1 MKKIYCLLFA
11 MLPSLAALAGEVKV
25 TKPALTLENDTLTL
39 DFKFNM
45 EVVKVNSTQSYAFT
59 PVLFA
64 GKNYKTLPPVVV
76 TGKNKFKM
84 RHKDRKLARKGNY
97 KKPYIVLKGK
107 PADRQNLVNY
117 TVRLP
122 YEEWMSRADMW
133 ILQEG
138 RKDCLLDLPEIRV
151 IEPVVVVEEKEEP
164 LPQKGSICEP
174 CMSMVS
180 YLTPTEEPLKV
191 RSEQNTLYIEYAVGG
206 TEFKADFKNNAA
218 ELQKLKATL
227 NPLTE
232 GDLVTFKAINV
243 CGYASP
249 DGSASTNDRVA
260 RKRADSF
267 ALYLR
272 GSYNFPDSILNVS
285 SAGEDWDGLVKMLE
299 EEKPAY
305 ADKALETINKY
316 TTNLDV
322 REARLKTA
330 LGMASYRT
338 MMNEYYPRL
347 RRLSIAVDYEIRE
360 VRNSEAATL
369 IHTNPK
375 MLNLQEMY
383 GVAKNFK
390 PGTKEYKEV
399 YEIAATNYP
408 ADIVANIN
416 AASANIVYGDFDRA
430 AQYLERVKDDPRAWN
445 NLGVLAWLSGDNE
458 IAKEWFTKALSIE
471 PEKAQ
476 ENLNKM
482 K

>member
-11 MLPSLAALAGEVKV
+11 MLPLAAMAGEVKV

-45 EVVKVNSTQSYAFT
+45 EAVKVNSTQSYAFT

-76 TGKNKFKM
+76 TGKSKFKM
-84 RHKDRKLARKGNY
+84 RHKDRKLAKKGYYNA
-97 KKPYIVLKGK
+97 PYTVIKGK
-107 PADRQNLVNY
+107 SADRRNLVDY
-117 TVRLP
+117 TVRIP
-122 YEEWMSRADMW
+122 YEEWMSQADMW

-138 RKDCLLDLPEIRV
+138 RKKYGCLLDLPEIQV
-151 IEPVVVVEEKEEP
+151 IEPVVVVEEEP

-180 YLTPTEEPLKV
+180 YLTPTEKPLKV

-206 TEFKADFKNNAA
+206 TEFKADFKNNSA
-218 ELQKLKATL
+218 ELQKLKETL

-249 DGSASTNDRVA
+249 DGSAKTNDRVA
-260 RKRADSF
+260 TKRA
-267 ALYLR
+267 
-272 GSYNFPDSILNVS
+272 
-285 SAGEDWDGLVKMLE
+285 
-299 EEKPAY
+299 
-305 ADKALETINKY
+305 
-316 TTNLDV
+316 
-322 REARLKTA
+322 
-330 LGMASYRT
+330 ASYRA

-347 RRLSIAVDYEIRE
+347 RRLSIAIDYEIRE

-369 IHTNPK
+369 IYTNPK

-383 GVAKNFK
+383 GVAKNFQ

-430 AQYLERVKDDPRAWN
+430 EQYMERVKDDPRAWN
-445 NLGVLAWLSGDNE
+445 NLGVLAWLSGDTE
-458 IAKEWFTKALSIE
+458 IAKEWFTKALTIE
-471 PEKAQ
+471 PDKAQ

>member
-1 MKKIYCLLFA
+1 MKKIYCLLLALLPLTAFA
-11 MLPSLAALAGEVKV
+11 SEVKV
-25 TKPALTLENDTLTL
+25 TKPTLTLENDTLTI
-39 DFKFNM
+39 DFDFNV
-45 EVVKVNSTQSYAFT
+45 ESVAVNSTQSYAFT
-59 PVLFA
+59 PVLFY
-64 GKNYKTLPPVVV
+64 GKQCQSLPPVVV
-76 TGKNKFKM
+76 TGKKAFKM
-84 RHKDRKLARKGNY
+84 RHKDRRIAKKGNY
-97 KKPYIVLKGK
+97 DTPYIVVKGK
-107 PADRQNLVNY
+107 SAERQNHIDY
-117 TVRLP
+117 KISIP
-122 YEEWMSRADMW
+122 YEEWMSQADMW

-138 RKDCLLDLPEIRV
+138 RKDCLLDLPEIQV
-151 IEPVVVVEEKEEP
+151 IEPVVVVEEEP
-164 LPQKGSICEP
+164 LPQKGAICEP

-206 TEFKADFKNNAA
+206 TEFKADFKNNST
-218 ELQKLKATL
+218 ELQKLKETL

-249 DGSASTNDRVA
+249 DGSAKTNDRVA
-260 RKRADSF
+260 TKRADSF

-285 SAGEDWDGLVKMLE
+285 SAGEDWDSLVKMLE
-299 EEKPAY
+299 EDKPAY
-305 ADKALETINKY
+305 ADKALEIINKY
-316 TTNLDV
+316 TNLDV
-322 REARLKTA
+322 REARLKTG
-330 LGMASYRT
+330 LGAAAYRT
-338 MMNEYYPRL
+338 MVNDYYSRL
-347 RRLSIAVDYEIRE
+347 RRLSISVDYEIRE

-383 GVAKNFK
+383 GVAKNFQ

-399 YEIAATNYP
+399 YEIAAANYP

-430 AQYLERVKDDPRAWN
+430 GQYLERVKDEPRAWN
-445 NLGVLAWLSGDNE
+445 NLGVLAWLSGDTE
-458 IAKEWFTKALSIE
+458 IAKEWFTKALTVE
-471 PEKAQ
+471 PGKAQ